1 VKRRLPWGALPGL
14 AAFGALVA
22 FDVVVANLRIAASV
36 LGPRRRWRPG
46 FVTVPVALADERAV
60 VLLAHAVTLT
70 PGTLTADVAA
80 DRRTILVH
88 ALDAGD
94 PAALV
99 QLIQQRYERRLRR
112 VFRC

>member
-1 VKRRLPWGALPGL
+1 MTRLRLRSLPGL
-14 AAFGALVA
+14 MAFAALVA
-22 FDVVVANLRIAASV
+22 FDVIVANLRVAGCV

-46 FVTVPVALADERAV
+46 FVTVPLALDDDRAL

-70 PGTLTADVAA
+70 PGTLTADIAA
-80 DRRTILVH
+80 DRRTMLVH